1 MQYIVLIIKRLVM
14 AIAML
19 YTVDLIVSS
28 VGIVIP
34 INVLSIVFV
43 AILGLPAV
51 VGLGILQQL
60 M

>member
-19 YTVDLIVSS
+19 YTVNLIVSS
-28 VGIVIP
+28 TGIIIP
-34 INVLSIVFV
+34 INVLSISFV

-51 VGLGILQQL
+51 VGLTVLEQL

>member
-1 MQYIVLIIKRLVM
+1 MQYIVLMIKRLVM

-19 YTVDLIVSS
+19 YTVNLIVSS
-28 VGIVIP
+28 TGIIIP
-34 INVLSIVFV
+34 INVFSISFV

-51 VGLGILQQL
+51 VGLTVLEQL

>member
-1 MQYIVLIIKRLVM
+1 MQYIVLIIKKIVM

-19 YTVDLIVSS
+19 YTVNLIVSS
-28 VGIVIP
+28 TGIIIP
-34 INVLSIVFV
+34 INVLSISFV

-51 VGLGILQQL
+51 VGLTVLEQL

>member
-1 MQYIVLIIKRLVM
+1 MQYIVLMIKRLVM

-19 YTVDLIVSS
+19 YTVNLIVSS
-28 VGIVIP
+28 TGIIIP
-34 INVLSIVFV
+34 INVLSISFV

-51 VGLGILQQL
+51 VGLTVLEQL

>member
-1 MQYIVLIIKRLVM
+1 MQYIVLIIKKIVM

-19 YTVDLIVSS
+19 YTVNLIVSS
-28 VGIVIP
+28 TGIIIP
-34 INVLSIVFV
+34 INVLSISFV

-51 VGLGILQQL
+51 IGLTVLEQL